1 MWKVIAADDEAYIRE
16 ALKKLI
22 NWEKMDCN
30 LINVLDNGQ
39 ELINKIE
46 EQEPDI
52 VITDIQMPEV
62 NGMDVC
68 KYLYET
74 YPETQVIILTA
85 YADFSYAKTAIKYSI
100 CDYVLKVSIM
110 DELPDAIE
118 KAIGNLN
125 QLKIEIEKNEK
136 YPLDQ
141 LSLIQ
146 QIDQYIEINYKK
158 KLSLDDIADALHIN
172 SSYLSRVYKLK
183 KGKNL
188 FDAILNLRIEAAKD
202 YLINT
207 DKRTYEISELVGVE
221 DSSYFSKMFK
231 KITGMSP
238 KEYRKQERNEE

>member
-1 MWKVIAADDEAYIRE
+1 MWKVIVADDEAYIRE

-22 NWEKMDCN
+22 NWKKMDCN
-30 LINVLDNGQ
+30 LINVVDNGQ

>member
-1 MWKVIAADDEAYIRE
+1 MWKVVAADDEAYIRE

-22 NWEKMDCN
+22 NWGKMDCD
-30 LINVLDNGQ
+30 LIDVVIDGQ

-46 EQEPDI
+46 EEEPDI

-85 YADFSYAKTAIKYSI
+85 YSDFSYAKSAIKYSI

-118 KAIGNLN
+118 KAIGKLN
-125 QLKIEIEKNEK
+125 QLKKEIEKNPSE
-136 YPLDQ
+136 Q

-146 QIDQYIEINYKK
+146 QIDHYIAQNYKK
-158 KLSLDDIADALHIN
+158 KLSLDDIAETLHIN
-172 SSYLSRVYKLK
+172 RLQFSYSITKWLHIKICIVTS
-183 KGKNL
+183 
-188 FDAILNLRIEAAKD
+188 FRI
-202 YLINT
+202 
-207 DKRTYEISELVGVE
+207 
-221 DSSYFSKMFK
+221 
-231 KITGMSP
+231 
-238 KEYRKQERNEE
+238 

>member
-1 MWKVIAADDEAYIRE
+1 MWKVLAADDEAYIRE

-22 NWEKMDCN
+22 NWEKMNCV
-30 LINVLDNGQ
+30 LIDVVDDGQ

-46 EQEPDI
+46 EEEPDI

-85 YADFSYAKTAIKYSI
+85 YSDFSYAKTAIKYII

-125 QLKIEIEKNEK
+125 QLKREIEKNEK
-136 YPLDQ
+136 DLLEQ

-146 QIDQYIEINYKK
+146 QIDHYIEQNYKK
-158 KLSLDDIADALHIN
+158 KLSLDDIAEALHIN

-188 FDAILNLRIEAAKD
+188 FDNILNLRIEAAKD

-207 DKRTYEISELVGVE
+207 DMRTYEISELVGVE
-221 DSSYFSKMFK
+221 DASYFSKMFK
-231 KITGMSP
+231 KITGLSP
-238 KEYRKQERNEE
+238 KEYRKQEGNEG

>member
-1 MWKVIAADDEAYIRE
+1 MWKVVAADDEAYIRE

-22 NWEKMDCN
+22 NWGKMNCD
-30 LINVLDNGQ
+30 LIDVVTDGQ

-46 EQEPDI
+46 EEEPDI

-62 NGMDVC
+62 NGVDVC
-68 KYLYET
+68 KYLYKT
-74 YPETQVIILTA
+74 YPETQIIILTA
-85 YADFSYAKTAIKYSI
+85 YSDFSYAKSAIKYSV

-125 QLKIEIEKNEK
+125 QLRKEIEKNEK
-136 YPLDQ
+136 DPLEQ

-146 QIDQYIEINYKK
+146 QIDQYIEQNYKN
-158 KLSLDDIADALHIN
+158 KLSLDDIAEALHIN

-183 KGKNL
+183 QGRNL

-207 DKRTYEISELVGVE
+207 DMRTYEISELVGVE
-221 DSSYFSKMFK
+221 DASYFSKMFK
-231 KITGMSP
+231 KITGVSP
-238 KEYRKQERNEE
+238 KEYRKQEKNEE

>member
-30 LINVLDNGQ
+30 LTNVLDNGQ

-141 LSLIQ
+141 FSLIQ

>member
-1 MWKVIAADDEAYIRE
+1 MWKVVAADDEAYIRE

-22 NWEKMDCN
+22 NWEEMNCV
-30 LINVLDNGQ
+30 LIDVVDDGQ

-46 EQEPDI
+46 EEEPDI

-85 YADFSYAKTAIKYSI
+85 YSDFSYAKTAIKYSI

-125 QLKIEIEKNEK
+125 QLKREIEKNEK
-136 YPLDQ
+136 DLLEQ

-146 QIDQYIEINYKK
+146 QIDHYIEQNYKK
-158 KLSLDDIADALHIN
+158 KLSLDDIAEDLHIN

-188 FDAILNLRIEAAKD
+188 FDTILNLRIEAAKD

-221 DSSYFSKMFK
+221 DASYFSKMFK
-231 KITGMSP
+231 KSLKKLIVL
-238 KEYRKQERNEE
+238 KKI

>member
-1 MWKVIAADDEAYIRE
+1 MWKVVAADDEAYIRE

-22 NWEKMDCN
+22 NWEKMDCV
-30 LINVLDNGQ
+30 LIDVVDDGQ

-46 EQEPDI
+46 EEEPDI

-85 YADFSYAKTAIKYSI
+85 YSDFSYAKTAIKYSI
-100 CDYVLKVSIM
+100 CGYVLKVSIM

-125 QLKIEIEKNEK
+125 QLKREIEKNEK
-136 YPLDQ
+136 DLLEQ

-146 QIDQYIEINYKK
+146 QIDHYIEQNYKK
-158 KLSLDDIADALHIN
+158 NYHWM
-172 SSYLSRVYKLK
+172 
-183 KGKNL
+183 
-188 FDAILNLRIEAAKD
+188 ILQ
-202 YLINT
+202 
-207 DKRTYEISELVGVE
+207 RTYILTAV
-221 DSSYFSKMFK
+221 
-231 KITGMSP
+231 T
-238 KEYRKQERNEE
+238 

>member
-1 MWKVIAADDEAYIRE
+1 MWKVVAADDEAYIRE

-22 NWEKMDCN
+22 NWEKMNCN
-30 LINVLDNGQ
+30 LIDVVNDGQ
-39 ELINKIE
+39 ELINTIE
-46 EQEPDI
+46 MEEPDI

-62 NGMDVC
+62 NGIDVC

-74 YPETQVIILTA
+74 YPDIQVIILTA
-85 YADFSYAKTAIKYSI
+85 YADFSYAKSAIKYSI

-110 DELPDAIE
+110 DELPEAIE

-125 QLKIEIEKNEK
+125 QLRKEIEKN
-136 YPLDQ
+136 PLEQ

-146 QIDQYIEINYKK
+146 QIDQYIEQNFKNKIA
-158 KLSLDDIADALHIN
+158 LDDIAEALHIN

-188 FDAILNLRIEAAKD
+188 FDTILNLRIEAAKD

>member
-1 MWKVIAADDEAYIRE
+1 MWKVVAADDEAYIRE

-22 NWEKMDCN
+22 NWEKMNCI
-30 LINVLDNGQ
+30 LIDVVDDGQ

-46 EQEPDI
+46 EEEPDI

-68 KYLYET
+68 KYLYEI

-85 YADFSYAKTAIKYSI
+85 YSDFSYAKTAIKYSI
-100 CDYVLKVSIM
+100 CDYVLKFSIM

-125 QLKIEIEKNEK
+125 QLKREIEKNEK
-136 YPLDQ
+136 DLLEQ

-146 QIDQYIEINYKK
+146 QIDHYIEQNYKK
-158 KLSLDDIADALHIN
+158 KLSLDDIAEDLHIN

-188 FDAILNLRIEAAKD
+188 FDTILNLRIEAAKD

-221 DSSYFSKMFK
+221 DASYFSKMFK
-231 KITGMSP
+231 KITGLSP
-238 KEYRKQERNEE
+238 KEYRRQEGNEE

>member
-1 MWKVIAADDEAYIRE
+1 MWKVLAADDEAYIRE

-22 NWEKMDCN
+22 NWEKMNCV
-30 LINVLDNGQ
+30 LIDVVDDGQ

-46 EQEPDI
+46 EEEPDI

-85 YADFSYAKTAIKYSI
+85 YSDFSYAKTAIKYSI

-118 KAIGNLN
+118 KATGNLN
-125 QLKIEIEKNEK
+125 QLKREIEKNEK
-136 YPLDQ
+136 DLLAQ

-146 QIDQYIEINYKK
+146 QIDHYIEQNYKK
-158 KLSLDDIADALHIN
+158 KLSLDDIAEALHIN

-188 FDAILNLRIEAAKD
+188 VDAILNLRIEAAKD
-202 YLINT
+202 FLINT

-221 DSSYFSKMFK
+221 DPSYFSKMFK

-238 KEYRKQERNEE
+238 KEYRRQEGNEE

>member
-1 MWKVIAADDEAYIRE
+1 MWKVVAADDEAYIRE

-22 NWEKMDCN
+22 NWEKMDCV
-30 LINVLDNGQ
+30 LIDVVDDGQ

-46 EQEPDI
+46 EEEPDI

-85 YADFSYAKTAIKYSI
+85 YSDFSYAKTAIKYSI

-110 DELPDAIE
+110 DELLDAIE

-125 QLKIEIEKNEK
+125 QLKREIEKNEK
-136 YPLDQ
+136 DLLEQ

-146 QIDQYIEINYKK
+146 QIDHYIEQNYKK
-158 KLSLDDIADALHIN
+158 KLSLDDIAEDLHIN

-188 FDAILNLRIEAAKD
+188 FDTILNLRIEAAKD

-221 DSSYFSKMFK
+221 DASYFSKMFK
-231 KITGMSP
+231 KITGLSP
-238 KEYRKQERNEE
+238 KEYRRQEGKEE

>member
-1 MWKVIAADDEAYIRE
+1 MWKVVAADDEAYIRE

-22 NWEKMDCN
+22 NWGKMDCD
-30 LINVLDNGQ
+30 LIDVVIDGQ

-46 EQEPDI
+46 EEEPDI

-85 YADFSYAKTAIKYSI
+85 YSDFSYAKSAIKYSI

-118 KAIGNLN
+118 KAIGKLN
-125 QLKIEIEKNEK
+125 QLKKEIEKNPSE
-136 YPLDQ
+136 Q

-146 QIDQYIEINYKK
+146 QIDYYIAQNYKK
-158 KLSLDDIADALHIN
+158 KLSLDDIAETLHIN

-183 KGKNL
+183 KGRNL
-188 FDAILNLRIEAAKD
+188 FDAILNLRIEAAKE

-207 DKRTYEISELVGVE
+207 DMRTYEISELVGIE
-221 DSSYFSKMFK
+221 DASHFSKIFK
-231 KITGMSP
+231 KITGLSP
-238 KEYRKQERNEE
+238 KEYRKQEENEE

>member
-1 MWKVIAADDEAYIRE
+1 MWKVVAADDEAYIRE

-22 NWEKMDCN
+22 NWGKMNCD
-30 LINVLDNGQ
+30 LIDVVTDGQ

-46 EQEPDI
+46 EEEPDI

-62 NGMDVC
+62 NGVDVC
-68 KYLYET
+68 KYLYKT
-74 YPETQVIILTA
+74 YPETQIIILTA
-85 YADFSYAKTAIKYSI
+85 YSDFSYAKSAIKYSV

-125 QLKIEIEKNEK
+125 QLRKEIEKNEK
-136 YPLDQ
+136 DPLEQ

-146 QIDQYIEINYKK
+146 QIDQYIEQNYKN
-158 KLSLDDIADALHIN
+158 KLSLDDIAEALHIN

-183 KGKNL
+183 RGRNL

-207 DKRTYEISELVGVE
+207 DMRTYEISELVGVE
-221 DSSYFSKMFK
+221 DASYFSKMFK
-231 KITGMSP
+231 KITGVSP
-238 KEYRKQERNEE
+238 KEYRKQEKNEE

>member
-22 NWEKMDCN
+22 NWGKMDCN
-30 LINVLDNGQ
+30 LINVVDNGQ

-158 KLSLDDIADALHIN
+158 KLSLEDIADALHIN

>member
-1 MWKVIAADDEAYIRE
+1 MWKVVAADDEAYIRE

-22 NWEKMDCN
+22 NWGKMNCD
-30 LINVLDNGQ
+30 LIDVVIDGQ

-46 EQEPDI
+46 EEEPDI

-62 NGMDVC
+62 NGVDVC
-68 KYLYET
+68 KYLYKT
-74 YPETQVIILTA
+74 YPETQIIILTA
-85 YADFSYAKTAIKYSI
+85 YSDFSYAKSAIKYSV

-125 QLKIEIEKNEK
+125 QLRKEIEKNEK
-136 YPLDQ
+136 DPLEQ

-146 QIDQYIEINYKK
+146 QIDQYIEQNYKN
-158 KLSLDDIADALHIN
+158 KLSLDDIAEALHIN

-183 KGKNL
+183 RGRNL

-207 DKRTYEISELVGVE
+207 DMRTYEISELVGVE
-221 DSSYFSKMFK
+221 DASYFSKMFK
-231 KITGMSP
+231 KITGVSP
-238 KEYRKQERNEE
+238 KEYRKQEKNEE

>member
-22 NWEKMDCN
+22 NWKKMDCN

>member
-30 LINVLDNGQ
+30 LINVVDNGQ

>member
-1 MWKVIAADDEAYIRE
+1 MWKVLAADDEAYIRE

-22 NWEKMDCN
+22 NWEKMNCV
-30 LINVLDNGQ
+30 LIDVVDDGQ

-46 EQEPDI
+46 EEEPDI

-85 YADFSYAKTAIKYSI
+85 YSDFSYAKTAIKYSI
-100 CDYVLKVSIM
+100 CGYVLKVSIM

-125 QLKIEIEKNEK
+125 QLKREIEKNEK
-136 YPLDQ
+136 DLLEQ

-146 QIDQYIEINYKK
+146 QIDHYIEQNYKK
-158 KLSLDDIADALHIN
+158 KLSLDDIAEALHIN

-188 FDAILNLRIEAAKD
+188 FDNILNLRIEAAKD

-207 DKRTYEISELVGVE
+207 DMRTYEISELVGVE
-221 DSSYFSKMFK
+221 DASYFSKMFK
-231 KITGMSP
+231 KITGLSP
-238 KEYRKQERNEE
+238 KEYRKQEGNEG